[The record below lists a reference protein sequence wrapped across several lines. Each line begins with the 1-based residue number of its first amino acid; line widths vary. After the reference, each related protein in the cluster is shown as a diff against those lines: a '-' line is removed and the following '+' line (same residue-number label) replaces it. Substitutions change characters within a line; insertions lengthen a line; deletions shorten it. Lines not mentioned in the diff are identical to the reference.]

1 MGFFK
6 ISQGVWAGENYAGGR
21 IITPNDD
28 SDGKLFARLWQT
40 VKPVSFL
47 DRIAHNHDLGYEY
60 AERAYGDKGVQPK
73 NQRGQARYFSA
84 VVRNK
89 RSALRRMPS
98 FSIPTM
104 HALIAQ
110 IQNH

>member
-60 AERAYGDKGVQPK
+60 AERAYGDKRHKGTDHGFV
-73 NQRGQARYFSA
+73 S
-84 VVRNK
+84 
-89 RSALRRMPS
+89 RSNACS
-98 FSIPTM
+98 Y
-104 HALIAQ
+104 A
-110 IQNH
+110 